1 MNRETGFVA
10 MTNVA
15 VRQLGQDRHNTPFS
29 PLRAE
34 AETAPYLVAA
44 QRAAIDVGAT
54 REQACWIAISWA
66 LAELSESSSPQTVA
80 TQLEQIGRD
89 LRTASA
95 KRSM

>member
-1 MNRETGFVA
+1 

-15 VRQLGQDRHNTPFS
+15 LRQMDQARTTTPFS

-34 AETAPYLVAA
+34 AETAPYFAAA
-44 QRAAIDVGAT
+44 QRAAMDVGAS

-66 LAELSESSSPQTVA
+66 LAELAESSGAQTVA
-80 TQLEQIGRD
+80 AQLEQIGRD
-89 LRTASA
+89 LRTASV